1 MSLKTSARNNALA
14 DSLHSAALHLL
25 RSLRK
30 ADTASGITAPR
41 LSALSVVVFG
51 GPRTLGEL
59 AHAEQVKPPTM
70 TRLVA
75 ALEAEG
81 LVKRQ
86 VDREDRRITR
96 IYATK
101 KGKKVMLEGR
111 DRRVSDLA
119 SRLDKLSP
127 AERRELEHA
136 AKVIAQLATS
146 SS

>member
-1 MSLKTSARNNALA
+1 MAIRSSQRNTELA
-14 DSLHSAALHLL
+14 DKLHSAALHLL

-30 ADTASGITAPR
+30 VDSASGITAPR
-41 LSALSVVVFG
+41 LSVLSVVVFG

-59 AHAEQVKPPTM
+59 AQAEQVKPPTM

-81 LVKRQ
+81 LVKRE
-86 VDREDRRITR
+86 VDKEDRRITR
-96 IYATK
+96 IRATK
-101 KGKKVMLEGR
+101 KGEKVMFEGR
-111 DRRVSDLA
+111 ERRVSNLA
-119 SRLDKLSP
+119 ARLDKLSA

>member
-1 MSLKTSARNNALA
+1 MRNTELA
-14 DSLHSAALHLL
+14 DRLHSAALHLL

-30 ADTASGITAPR
+30 VDAASGITAPR
-41 LSALSVVVFG
+41 LSVLSVVVFG

-59 AHAEQVKPPTM
+59 AQAEQVKPPTM

-81 LVKRQ
+81 LVKRE
-86 VDREDRRITR
+86 VDREDRRISR
-96 IYATK
+96 IHATK
-101 KGKKVMLEGR
+101 KGEKVMLEGR
-111 DRRVSDLA
+111 ERRVSNLA
-119 SRLDKLSP
+119 ARLDKLSRS
-127 AERRELEHA
+127 ERRELEHA

>member
-1 MSLKTSARNNALA
+1 MAIRSSQRNTELA
-14 DSLHSAALHLL
+14 DKLHSAALHLL

-30 ADTASGITAPR
+30 VDSASGITAPR
-41 LSALSVVVFG
+41 LSVLSVVVFG

-59 AHAEQVKPPTM
+59 AQAEQVKPPTM
-70 TRLVA
+70 TRLVG

-81 LVKRQ
+81 LVKRE
-86 VDREDRRITR
+86 VDKEDRRITR
-96 IYATK
+96 IRATK
-101 KGKKVMLEGR
+101 KGEKVMFEGR
-111 DRRVSDLA
+111 ERRVSNLA
-119 SRLDKLSP
+119 ARLDKLSA